1 MRFVRLPRRCDMTG
15 KTEPAERRV
24 SMPAIAKIE
33 FLPDA
38 DGRLLVFVYHDP
50 PDAGRDTAR
59 LIRPGE
65 SFLGLSFA
73 QLAAAGSGRIIPDGK
88 GRGRIEAA
96 STDGRQSDRRR
107 R

>member
-1 MRFVRLPRRCDMTG
+1 MMGRI
-15 KTEPAERRV
+15 EPAERLV
-24 SMPAIAKIE
+24 SKLAIAKIE

-65 SFLGLSFA
+65 SFLGLSFE
-73 QLAAAGSGRIIPDGK
+73 QLAAAGAGRIVPDGE
-88 GRGRIEAA
+88 GGWRIKAPGA
-96 STDGRQSDRRR
+96 TGCQSDRRR

>member
-1 MRFVRLPRRCDMTG
+1 MAGLHDDMTG
-15 KTEPAERRV
+15 RTEPAERLV

-33 FLPDA
+33 FMPDA
-38 DGRLLVFVYHDP
+38 DGKVLIFIWHEP
-50 PDAGRDTAR
+50 PDPALDTAQ

-65 SFLGLSFA
+65 SFLSLSFE

-88 GRGRIEAA
+88 GGGRIEARG
-96 STDGRQSDRRR
+96 TTGRRDDRRR

>member
-1 MRFVRLPRRCDMTG
+1 
-15 KTEPAERRV
+15 
-24 SMPAIAKIE
+24 MPAIAKIE

-50 PDAGRDTAR
+50 PDAGLDTAR

-65 SFLGLSFA
+65 SFLGIPFK
-73 QLAAAGSGRIIPDGK
+73 QLAAAGSGRIIPDGQ
-88 GRGRIEAA
+88 GGGWIEAG
-96 STDGRQSDRRR
+96 STDGRWSDRRR

>member
-1 MRFVRLPRRCDMTG
+1 
-15 KTEPAERRV
+15 
-24 SMPAIAKIE
+24 MPAIAKIE

-50 PDAGRDTAR
+50 PDAGLDTAR

-65 SFLGLSFA
+65 SFLGVPFE

-88 GRGRIEAA
+88 GGGWIKAR
-96 STDGRQSDRRR
+96 STDSRRDDRQY
-107 R
+107 